1 MAVPSERGS
10 VRPPR
15 VTNPALPDVIDLRV
29 RTGGA
34 VASRPR
40 AAIRLSV
47 ALAAVVAIAGLWTYL
62 DPNLLRGTAAMN
74 GSARG
79 TALVAVVVVVPLL
92 LGSAALTVRGSG
104 LAMLGWLG
112 SLGFLL
118 YNGLMMVF
126 ATPFNPAFLLYVA
139 WLGLSVWSIGTL
151 VVTVDVAAL
160 ANRFSS
166 RAPVSAIAAYI
177 WTVASLNA
185 LLWLSAIVPAFGAD
199 RPGFLRGTGLPTNV
213 VYVQDL
219 ALWLPLMAVAG
230 GWLWR
235 RRPWGYLVAGS
246 GLVLWVLESISV
258 AVDQAYGAAADPT
271 SPVAS
276 AAMTPAFAV
285 LAVIGLVPIALLVED
300 FDREGLVVKARRL
313 APTPPER
320 TFASWTL
327 LATSLFVGLSGLYG
341 GILLVRNGF
350 GMPKSWLEGTPF
362 TSWAVPGAAL
372 VLTVAVPQLCVGAV
386 MAFAPSWARLAGL
399 LAGAALVG
407 WILLQLLVLQRFFFL
422 QPVIA
427 ALGLIELG
435 SAYAWGLSLP
445 SQPTSNPSLSGPN
458 GPSGPN
464 DRVLDL
470 R

>member
-1 MAVPSERGS
+1 M
-10 VRPPR
+10 
-15 VTNPALPDVIDLRV
+15 
-29 RTGGA
+29 RTGTTL
-34 VASRPR
+34 SREVEDRMAARGVVR
-40 AAIRLSV
+40 ARWQAPLWLAV
-47 ALAAVVAIAGLWTYL
+47 ALAVVVVPAGLWTYL
-62 DPNLLRGTAAMN
+62 DPSLLRGTAAMN

-79 TALVAVVVVVPLL
+79 TALVAVVVVVPVL

-104 LAMLGWLG
+104 LAVLTWLG

-139 WLGLSVWSIGTL
+139 WLGLALWSIGTL
-151 VVTVDVAAL
+151 VVSVDVAAL

-166 RAPVSAIAAYI
+166 RAPVSAIAVYI

-185 LLWLSAIVPAFGAD
+185 LLWLSAIVPALGAD

-258 AVDQAYGAAADPT
+258 AVDQAFGAAADPT

-276 AAMTPAFAV
+276 AAMTPAFAA
-285 LAVIGLVPIALLVED
+285 LTVIGLVPIAFLVKD
-300 FDREGLVVKARRL
+300 FDGEGLVTKARRL
-313 APTPPER
+313 APTPAKR

-327 LATSLFVGLSGLYG
+327 LATSIFVGLSALYG
-341 GILLVRNGF
+341 GILLVHNGF

-362 TSWAVPGAAL
+362 ASWAVPGAAL
-372 VLTVAVPQLCVGAV
+372 VVTVAVPQLAVSLV
-386 MAFAPSWARLAGL
+386 MAFAPAWARLTGL

-422 QPVIA
+422 QPLIA
-427 ALGLIELG
+427 AFGLIEIG
-435 SAYAWGLSLP
+435 CAYVWGFSLHAP
-445 SQPTSNPSLSGPN
+445 PASDSSLSGPN
-458 GPSGPN
+458 GPSGPS